1 MTSVTTARTSLAV
14 VCFFVCALTAAV
26 ATAGPVTLQ
35 VLSAGTTIPKAAAP
49 GSGDQGNIERPF
61 TFPGG
66 EDEADAGGVE
76 IDGVF
81 NPRPFVNRTIGT
93 GPGQAV
99 PAAAARRAK
108 SNPEL
113 RVSFDGLNAHDQTF
127 ANGRSNFEWEPPDQ
141 SLCVGN
147 GFVIE
152 SVNSAL
158 RVDSTAGNLLTGAID
173 LNTFYGLPAAIQRHP
188 GLPNT
193 FGPEINDPSCY
204 FDPDTQRWF
213 HVALIFEVNP
223 ANAALTG
230 VNRFDIAVS
239 QTPNPLGPW
248 TLYRVPVQNDGTQGT
263 PDHGC
268 IARVSGHN
276 VHGPCFGDQPRLG
289 ADANAFFVTTNEFNF
304 FAPGFR
310 GTQVY
315 AFSKRALA
323 ASTPTVTTV
332 LFDTA
337 DPSVSPVIGFSIFAA
352 TSPAG
357 IYETGDGG
365 TEYFLSSDAVL
376 STTQTSDHVLLWA
389 VSNTQAINSMPSA
402 LALSVRA
409 VETLTYS
416 RPTRSHQKAGN
427 FPLRDCLAD
436 TLMQTPT
443 GFGCWRLQGIGGG
456 PFLNLPEALVDS
468 DDSRMERVTFANG
481 KLWGAL
487 TTAVLVNGETHAG
500 IAYFVLNPHS
510 GNIFQQGI
518 IAVSGNNVIYPA
530 LAVTPSGRGVM
541 TFTLVGP
548 DHFPSAAYVGLD
560 AKIGAGDLHIAA
572 DGVGP
577 TDGFTE
583 YGRVFGS
590 RPRWGDYG
598 AAAVDGNSIWIA
610 SEYIAQTCNLAQY
623 EMTPFG
629 QCGGTRTIG
638 LNWATRISEIN
649 TLLEISVGGP

>member
-1 MTSVTTARTSLAV
+1 
-14 VCFFVCALTAAV
+14 
-26 ATAGPVTLQ
+26 
-35 VLSAGTTIPKAAAP
+35 
-49 GSGDQGNIERPF
+49 
-61 TFPGG
+61 
-66 EDEADAGGVE
+66 
-76 IDGVF
+76 
-81 NPRPFVNRTIGT
+81 
-93 GPGQAV
+93 
-99 PAAAARRAK
+99 
-108 SNPEL
+108 
-113 RVSFDGLNAHDQTF
+113 
-127 ANGRSNFEWEPPDQ
+127 
-141 SLCVGN
+141 
-147 GFVIE
+147 VIE

-239 QTPNPLGPW
+239 QTPNPLGTW

-323 ASTPTVTTV
+323 ASTPTVTAV

-337 DPSVSPVIGFSIFAA
+337 DPSVSPVIGFSIFPA

-357 IYETGDGG
+357 IYDTGDGG

-376 STTQTSDHVLLWA
+376 SITQTSDHVRLWA

-416 RPTRSHQKAGN
+416 RPSRSHQKAGDM
-427 FPLRDCLAD
+427 PLRNCLAD

-530 LAVTPSGRGVM
+530 LAVAPSGRGVM
-541 TFTLVGP
+541 AFTLVGP
-548 DHFPSAAYVGLD
+548 DHFPSAGYVGLD

-572 DGVGP
+572 EGVGP

-583 YGRVFGS
+583 YTRVFGS

-610 SEYIAQTCNLAQY
+610 SEYIAQTCTLAQY

-649 TLLEISVGGP
+649 TVSEISVSGP